1 MPMVSKIKWF
11 EPRHMVNVTDRFT
24 RDKTDSLQ
32 HAFFNGQGY
41 ATLDNLWGFWYGTIP
56 HDAEAILR
64 FTRIERAFAENL
76 RSPDWEPHS
85 QTLQTGVFAS
95 KFPTATNTLW
105 TIVNRNEYDSTGEQ
119 LRAASQSWDALLRF
133 VARHRVHTGGSE
145 ATKRLSASRSTA
157 WASAQFSLQIRY
169 PATGALKELLAFM
182 AERSK
187 SPLSSYSR
195 EWKAV
200 PQTMVEIPATK
211 AASRSTS
218 GMVQIPESRL
228 RLSGARHRD

>member
-1 MPMVSKIKWF
+1 MVSKTKWF

-41 ATLDNLWGFWYGTIP
+41 ATLENLWGFWYGTIP

-85 QTLQTGVFAS
+85 QTLQAGVFAS

-105 TIVNRNEYDSTGEQ
+105 TIVNRNEYDSAGEQ
-119 LRAASQSWDALLRF
+119 LRISSPQLECTTTICGM
-133 VARHRVHTGGSE
+133 ARSSRRWFR
-145 ATKRLSASRSTA
+145 ATKRLSASPSTA
-157 WASAQFSLQIRY
+157 WASARSSRPIRIQRRV
-169 PATGALKELLAFM
+169 
-182 AERSK
+182 RSK
-187 SPLSSYSR
+187 
-195 EWKAV
+195 
-200 PQTMVEIPATK
+200 IF
-211 AASRSTS
+211 
-218 GMVQIPESRL
+218 
-228 RLSGARHRD
+228 